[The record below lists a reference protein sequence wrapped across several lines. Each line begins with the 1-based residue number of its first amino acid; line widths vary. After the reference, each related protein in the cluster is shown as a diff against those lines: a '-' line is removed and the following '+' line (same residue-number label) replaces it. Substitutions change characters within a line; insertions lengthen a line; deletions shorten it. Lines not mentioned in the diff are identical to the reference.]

1 MYACMY
7 GGFFPQSFAELNKQ
21 PEEKGFWVTPVT
33 AGVTGGEVGEVLGLS
48 MKHKVSVMVPQ

>member
-1 MYACMY
+1 MY

-48 MKHKVSVMVPQ
+48 MKHKVSVIVPQ